1 LNFVFRTSKT
11 IPIASSKENPR
22 LLEKAYDDI
31 AAALAN
37 GDVVG
42 IFPEGRITD
51 NGELYP
57 FRSGISRILQRTPV
71 KVVPLALRGL
81 WGSFFSRK
89 DGPALTQPARIFPF
103 KKIAL
108 VAGSPVAADRATPE
122 YQQQAVATLRGS
134 MR

>member
-1 LNFVFRTSKT
+1 MTS
-11 IPIASSKENPR
+11 PR
-22 LLEKAYDDI
+22 RWPTWDL
-31 AAALAN
+31 
-37 GDVVG
+37 VG

-57 FRSGISRILQRTPV
+57 FRSGITRILQRTPV
-71 KVVPLALRGL
+71 QSGAAGLAGAVGKL
-81 WGSFFSRK
+81 FSRK

-122 YQQQAVATLRGS
+122 YLQQAVAKLRGS